1 VEHGWWRK
9 TPRTSFLRPLA
20 KPALGSLSARLGFV
34 NEPSPEGSVVDK
46 TVLLACAASEN
57 VLLQDLLFL
66 KNHRAIIFG
75 MIYTFVGLGNP
86 GEEYVDTRHNAGRMM
101 LLWLAKSEGA
111 EWKTDKKLNAQLA
124 KINIGSNIGK
134 KIRGNVGSLRALL
147 VLPDSYMNNSGKSVK
162 PLIGSLKAAE
172 KLMVI
177 YDDLDLP
184 FGSTKMSFNKSSGGH
199 KGLESIIKALKTEK
213 FARIRIGTSPT
224 SPTGKLRKP
233 QGEEKVMKHILGKFK
248 PDEMLVL
255 KKLSKKVNTALETFT
270 TSGLG
275 AAMTEFN

>member
-1 VEHGWWRK
+1 M
-9 TPRTSFLRPLA
+9 T
-20 KPALGSLSARLGFV
+20 
-34 NEPSPEGSVVDK
+34 
-46 TVLLACAASEN
+46 
-57 VLLQDLLFL
+57 
-66 KNHRAIIFG
+66 
-75 MIYTFVGLGNP
+75 YTFVGLGNP

-101 LLWLAKSEGA
+101 LLWLAKSQGV
-111 EWKTDKKLNAQLA
+111 EWKMDKKLNAQMA
-124 KINIGSNIGK
+124 TINVGK
-134 KIRGNVGSLRALL
+134 KTRGNVGMTKALL
-147 VLPDSYMNNSGKSVK
+147 VLPDSFMNNSGKSVK

-184 FGSTKMSFNKSSGGH
+184 FGSAKMSFNKSSGGH
-199 KGLESIIKALKTEK
+199 RGLESVIKALKTEK

-255 KKLSKKVNTALETFT
+255 KKLFKKVSAALETFT

>member
-1 VEHGWWRK
+1 M
-9 TPRTSFLRPLA
+9 T
-20 KPALGSLSARLGFV
+20 
-34 NEPSPEGSVVDK
+34 
-46 TVLLACAASEN
+46 
-57 VLLQDLLFL
+57 
-66 KNHRAIIFG
+66 
-75 MIYTFVGLGNP
+75 YTFVGLGNP
-86 GEEYVDTRHNAGRMM
+86 GEEYEDTRHNAGRMM

-111 EWKTDKKLNAQLA
+111 EWKTDKKLNAQVA
-124 KINIGSNIGK
+124 TINIGK
-134 KIRGNVGSLRALL
+134 KTRGNIGSLRALL

-162 PLIGSLKAAE
+162 PLVTSLKSAE

-184 FGSTKMSFNKSSGGH
+184 FGSAKMSFNKSSGGH
-199 KGLESIIKALKTEK
+199 RGLDSVIKALKTEK

-248 PDEMLVL
+248 PDELLVL
-255 KKLSKKVNTALETFT
+255 KKLSKKVSAALETFT

-275 AAMTEFN
+275 TAMTEFN